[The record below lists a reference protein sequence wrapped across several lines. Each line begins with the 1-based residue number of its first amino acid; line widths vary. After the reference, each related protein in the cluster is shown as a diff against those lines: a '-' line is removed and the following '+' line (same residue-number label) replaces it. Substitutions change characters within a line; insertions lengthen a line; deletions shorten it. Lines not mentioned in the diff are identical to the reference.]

1 MVTDYLNN
9 SFLSFKGRTPQYTP
23 QANLFNTAKDNSLT
37 APTLPNQVS
46 YKQYFDPIK
55 LQQDIYKG
63 IETTVNQQ
71 KDKAW
76 GNIQNTMAN
85 AGLFRSGLTLA
96 NQQELERNT
105 ADSLAKGWGES
116 ALQVAQLQQDAAKT
130 QAAMDLDINKYTAD
144 IQNAFKQKNFEYL
157 MNAAAQDQNAINQA
171 MQYNIQIKNAYDELA
186 FKWAASL
193 LDQEI
198 REYTANLDFLAKEGN
213 TIAQYGSQAAKD
225 NWAKLTPTLYNNIMN
240 TQSLFAQT

>member
-1 MVTDYLNN
+1 
-9 SFLSFKGRTPQYTP
+9 
-23 QANLFNTAKDNSLT
+23 
-37 APTLPNQVS
+37 
-46 YKQYFDPIK
+46 
-55 LQQDIYKG
+55 
-63 IETTVNQQ
+63 
-71 KDKAW
+71 
-76 GNIQNTMAN
+76 MAN